1 METQQI
7 LLLIL
12 TGILAGFIAGG
23 FGVGG
28 GIIIVPALLFVF
40 GLSQHEAQGTSFA
53 VLLFPIG
60 ILGVWNYYKNGFV
73 NMKFVIILVIAFV
86 LGSYFG
92 SLVSIHLPA
101 KTLKKAFAIL
111 MLVVGT
117 KMLFEK

>member
-7 LLLIL
+7 VLLLI
-12 TGILAGFIAGG
+12 TGIVAGFIAGG

-28 GIIIVPALLFVF
+28 GIIIVPALLFMF

-60 ILGVWNYYKNGFV
+60 ILGVWNYYRKGFV
-73 NMKFVIILVIAFV
+73 NTKFVVILVIAFV
-86 LGSYFG
+86 LGSYLG
-92 SLVSIHLPA
+92 SLLSVHLPA
-101 KTLKKAFAIL
+101 RTLKKAFAVL
-111 MLVVGT
+111 MLIAGI